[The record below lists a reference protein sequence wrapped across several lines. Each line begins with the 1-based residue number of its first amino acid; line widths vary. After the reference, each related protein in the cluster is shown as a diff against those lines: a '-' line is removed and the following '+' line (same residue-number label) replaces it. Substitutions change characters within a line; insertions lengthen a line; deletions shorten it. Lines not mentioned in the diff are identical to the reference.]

1 MYNTVTIPAP
11 KSANW
16 APNYTTPLGQ
26 GYNLIVADLNLILA
40 QYSQASLKLSLD
52 AMKTEVETDTLV
64 QANLYTDT
72 ELAELQLY
80 VESLSITGLPPENFN
95 PDDIIKINNAGT
107 AFEGVQIDAIVTAPI
122 ENALAISLAV
132 ATGIY

>member
-26 GYNLIVADLNLILA
+26 GYNSIAGDLNEVLA

-52 AMKTEVETDTLV
+52 AMKTEIETDTLV

-72 ELAELQLY
+72 ELAELQMY
-80 VESLSITGLPPENFN
+80 VESLSFTGLPPENFN

-107 AFEGVQIDAIVTAPI
+107 AFEGVQIDAIITTPI
-122 ENALAISLAV
+122 ENALAIALAV
-132 ATGIY
+132 TTGIY

>member
-1 MYNTVTIPAP
+1 MYSTVTIPAP

-26 GYNLIVADLNLILA
+26 GYNLIVGDLNLILA

-52 AMKTEVETDTLV
+52 ALKTEVGNDTLV

-72 ELAELQLY
+72 ELAEFQIY
-80 VESLSITGLPPENFN
+80 VESLSFTGLPPENFN
-95 PDDIIKINNAGT
+95 PNDVIKINDAGT
-107 AFEGVQIDAIVTAPI
+107 AFEGVQIEAII
-122 ENALAISLAV
+122 ETQINAALTLALAA